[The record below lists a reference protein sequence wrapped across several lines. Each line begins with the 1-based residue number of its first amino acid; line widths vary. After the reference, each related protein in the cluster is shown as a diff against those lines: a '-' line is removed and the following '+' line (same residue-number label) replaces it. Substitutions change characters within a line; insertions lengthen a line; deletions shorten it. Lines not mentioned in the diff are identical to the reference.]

1 MSVKQEVVNFLFFLR
16 LKTIIIHVDR
26 KACAWT
32 RDKITGNDFTRGLFN
47 ACISF
52 LSIYR
57 LARARLFTP
66 LSHVQIHLF
75 LLFFQYYEMSY
86 GLNVEMHKQVSPSHR
101 LHLNFK
107 SVSSNRVDGYR
118 QSCIHARLHAVSR
131 AAGPQFFHSPVI
143 INSS

>member
-16 LKTIIIHVDR
+16 LITIIIHVDR

-107 SVSSNRVDGYR
+107 SVSSNRRSAWMDTANRTFTRVYTLF
-118 QSCIHARLHAVSR
+118 HARPAHNFSILPS
-131 AAGPQFFHSPVI
+131 
-143 INSS
+143 